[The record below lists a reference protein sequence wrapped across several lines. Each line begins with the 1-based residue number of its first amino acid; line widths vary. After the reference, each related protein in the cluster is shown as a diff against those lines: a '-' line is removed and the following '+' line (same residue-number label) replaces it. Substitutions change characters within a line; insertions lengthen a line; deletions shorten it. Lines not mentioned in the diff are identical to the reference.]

1 MNLLDELFPN
11 ARGKLTVRFGH
22 AAYNTVKELN
32 PALLDDPRVSVSAE
46 IPLYV
51 ARIEDD
57 QGNVTTLT
65 VRNY

>member
-1 MNLLDELFPN
+1 MTLLDELFPN
-11 ARGKLTVRFGH
+11 AKGKLTVRFS
-22 AAYNTVKELN
+22 NTVKELN
-32 PALLDDPRVSVSAE
+32 PAILDDPRVSVGAE

-57 QGNVTTLT
+57 LGNVTTLT